1 MKFTKLT
8 IIFIFLLAFAVS
20 VSAQK
25 SNKKKIK
32 ISTKD
37 KAEILNLVFDDG
49 FEKLMGDER
58 FLQCTI
64 PIVDDKQ
71 IILIE
76 TNEPKIFPKQIND
89 YHFKFMNDKEIEA
102 EIKSNNGDCY
112 FQINR
117 LLFENSN
124 KAKVTLWRWIEVVT
138 VVNGKSWYP
147 SRWVGANGLVYE
159 ATKEKGKW
167 QIKFLNGTA
176 IVS

>member
-8 IIFIFLLAFAVS
+8 IIFLFLLAFAS
-20 VSAQK
+20 NVSAQK
-25 SNKKKIK
+25 PSKKKIK
-32 ISTKD
+32 VSTKD

-49 FEKLMGDER
+49 FEKLMVDES

-76 TNEPKIFPKQIND
+76 TNEPEIFPKQIND
-89 YHFKFMNDKEIEA
+89 YHLKFMNDKEIEA

-112 FQINR
+112 FEINR

-124 KAKVTLWRWIEVVT
+124 KAKVTLWRKIQVIT
-138 VVNGKSWYP
+138 VVNGKSRYP
-147 SRWVGANGLVYE
+147 SRWVGATGLVYE

-167 QIKFLNGTA
+167 QIKFLNR
-176 IVS
+176 IVIVT